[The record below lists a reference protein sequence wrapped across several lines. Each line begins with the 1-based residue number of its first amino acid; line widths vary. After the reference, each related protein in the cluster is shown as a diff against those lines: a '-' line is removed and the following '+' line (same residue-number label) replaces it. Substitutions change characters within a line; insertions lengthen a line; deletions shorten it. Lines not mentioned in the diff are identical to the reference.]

1 MSEKGQAILFAAL
14 TAFFWGVYGP
24 ALGFARSG
32 AKPPSPD
39 YWSPFKPYLFI
50 GLAYLVWGCIG
61 GAIIMKAVFNDTFSF
76 SGSHQAAAKW
86 GFLAGSLGAFG
97 ALTLTF
103 AVVNAF
109 KAGSSP
115 ALVMPIV
122 FGGAVTVTA
131 ITTYILISGN
141 PNLHVEWVPLG
152 IGMVLVLVGIVLV
165 AKYSPHAPPGGGKPT
180 VQVPAAAPAAEPAPP
195 AAPKS

>member
-1 MSEKGQAILFAAL
+1 MSEKGQAILFAVL

-32 AKPPSPD
+32 ARPPSPD

-61 GAIIMKAVFNDTFSF
+61 GAIIMKAVFNDSFSF

-103 AVVNAF
+103 AVVNAGR
-109 KAGSSP
+109 AGSGP

-131 ITTYILISGN
+131 ITSYFLMRGR
-141 PNLHVEWVPLG
+141 PGLHVEWLPLG
-152 IGMVLVLVGIVLV
+152 IGMLMVLEGIILI
-165 AKYSPHAPPGGGKPT
+165 ATYSPHVPPGGGKP
-180 VQVPAAAPAAEPAPP
+180 AAQAPATPATTTSPGH
-195 AAPKS
+195 S